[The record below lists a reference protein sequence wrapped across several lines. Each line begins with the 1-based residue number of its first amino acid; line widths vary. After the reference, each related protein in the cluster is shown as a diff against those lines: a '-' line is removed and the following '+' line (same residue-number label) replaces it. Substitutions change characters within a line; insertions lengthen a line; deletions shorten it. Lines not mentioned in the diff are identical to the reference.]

1 MVSKRSVAMV
11 VSIRL
16 AVGGAHRS
24 QLLLGA
30 DSNFTPEP
38 RSKTRFLWK

>member
-1 MVSKRSVAMV
+1 MV

-24 QLLLGA
+24 QSHHFEVIGPGRRA
-30 DSNFTPEP
+30 KF
-38 RSKTRFLWK
+38 

>member
-1 MVSKRSVAMV
+1 MV

-24 QLLLGA
+24 QLYGWA
-30 DSNFTPEP
+30 QGEDFTLIRGEN
-38 RSKTRFLWK
+38 RDIENENHFHF

>member
-1 MVSKRSVAMV
+1 MV

-24 QLLLGA
+24 QLLSWAQSPIL
-30 DSNFTPEP
+30 TPQHAQNTTPYENEN
-38 RSKTRFLWK
+38 RFHF